1 MTVMMTE
8 RWGRRTLG
16 RTVSTTPRVFCQAEI
31 SFKKNPMYLLV
42 IIFCS

>member
-1 MTVMMTE
+1 MTNM
-8 RWGRRTLG
+8 RYALG